1 MPERS
6 LTSLTLREKF
16 NDVERLARELIQHL
30 EHGYIPKA
38 HELRRTARH
47 GCDPE
52 HHDEVTDAT
61 IRNLV
66 ERVLVSD
73 DYTREL
79 CTRAQRYLEA
89 VDHEVADILGN
100 T

>member
-16 NDVERLARELIQHL
+16 NDVERLARELMQHL
-30 EHGYIPKA
+30 EHGFIPKA
-38 HELRRTARH
+38 QELRRTAQR
-47 GCDPE
+47 GCVPE
-52 HHDEVTDAT
+52 HQDAVTDAT

-66 ERVLVSD
+66 EQVLASD

-79 CTRAQRYLEA
+79 CSRAQRYLEA
-89 VDHEVADILGN
+89 VDHEVAEILGDS
-100 T
+100 